1 VLPRFGVDALTALI
15 ADTGGLEGPVFV
27 NRDGGWISKANM
39 RRALRA
45 TLPDDLA
52 WVTPHSFRRTVA
64 TVVRDAHGPA
74 AAQQQL
80 SHAKL
85 ATTEAHYLQRQTS
98 GPDVRE
104 TLDRY
109 AAGGKWRRKVSGKYQ
124 LMGVSRLVPRAFP
137 LKVSAPEGIRT
148 PNLLIRSQML
158 YPLSYGRMSS
168 VLWPTSQPRRRR
180 EDLNLRSPLRA
191 TTH

>member
-1 VLPRFGVDALTALI
+1 LLGGPGALGELRTSGAHR
-15 ADTGGLEGPVFV
+15 PVFV
-27 NRDGGWISKANM
+27 NRDGGWVSLANM

-45 TLPDDLA
+45 ALPDELS

-98 GPDVRE
+98 GPDVRK

-109 AAGGKWRRKVSGKYQ
+109 AAGEVSD
-124 LMGVSRLVPRAFP
+124 
-137 LKVSAPEGIRT
+137 EGMC
-148 PNLLIRSQML
+148 QE
-158 YPLSYGRMSS
+158 S
-168 VLWPTSQPRRRR
+168 V
-180 EDLNLRSPLRA
+180 N
-191 TTH
+191 